1 MTVND
6 MSWFCVEVD
15 LKRPVQAR
23 REAQDGPGV
32 SGCVCLS
39 AASSASRRLIRASQG
54 TRRASMSG
62 VFDILSVCFFRQVKK
77 SDSPIKSEK
86 LIGIQAHTKEEKKLN

>member
-32 SGCVCLS
+32 SGCVCPERS
-39 AASSASRRLIRASQG
+39 EFSIPPAHSSIAGNPQG
-54 TRRASMSG
+54 G
-62 VFDILSVCFFRQVKK
+62 HVGYPFFWY
-77 SDSPIKSEK
+77 
-86 LIGIQAHTKEEKKLN
+86 LFFG